1 MDGHRE
7 SAQGHPQDDRP
18 LTAGLVFA
26 IAGRAYRVDSVLSR
40 GRYRVRLLGRV
51 QPQPGENAKG
61 DPSRGGVK
69 DGRAE

>member
-51 QPQPGENAKG
+51 RPSDENAKE